1 MFIHP
6 GSPITVL
13 IALSVLNGPVGARMT
28 DHVPGGL
35 KVTVIK
41 AYHLPD
47 TDGWLDT
54 ADPYARVHAYRLDGS
69 DATKATD
76 EKGGTLNPVWNKELS
91 FGHGQW
97 THFYIQ
103 IWDSDNGWNG
113 GDDTMT
119 GNYKV
124 DILTPCSKDT
134 EKLGNQIEYS
144 YHIDYSY

>member
-1 MFIHP
+1 MH
-6 GSPITVL
+6 SAAL
-13 IALSVLNGPVGARMT
+13 IAVLVPLLLINGRVGARMT
-28 DHVPGGL
+28 EHVPGGL
-35 KVTVIK
+35 KVTAIK
-41 AYHLPD
+41 AYNLPD

-54 ADPYARVHAYRLDGS
+54 ADPYAKITAYKLDGS
-69 DATKATD
+69 YVTKRTD
-76 EKGGTLNPVWNKELS
+76 DKGGTLHPVWNKELS

-97 THFYIQ
+97 THFYIR
-103 IWDSDNGWNG
+103 IWDSDGGWNG

-144 YHIDYSY
+144 YYIDYSY